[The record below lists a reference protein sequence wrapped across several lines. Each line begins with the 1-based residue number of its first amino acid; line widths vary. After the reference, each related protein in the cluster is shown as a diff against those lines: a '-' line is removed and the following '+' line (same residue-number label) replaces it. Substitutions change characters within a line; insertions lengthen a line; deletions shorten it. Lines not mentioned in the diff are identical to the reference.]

1 MKQGLLVIL
10 TGCSGAGK
18 KTIRRRLVLENNA
31 MIYCPL
37 YTTRLPKKKE
47 RQGVDYN
54 VVTADGFAS

>member
-18 KTIRRRLVLENNA
+18 KTIRRRLALENNA

-47 RQGVDYN
+47 RQGIEIGRAHV
-54 VVTADGFAS
+54 